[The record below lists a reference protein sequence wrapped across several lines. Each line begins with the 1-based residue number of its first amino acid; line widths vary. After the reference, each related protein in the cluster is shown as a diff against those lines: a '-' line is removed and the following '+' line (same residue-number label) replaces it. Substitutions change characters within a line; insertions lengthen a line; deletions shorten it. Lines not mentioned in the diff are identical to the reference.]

1 MAKMP
6 AKVVPL
12 QSARSA
18 AASAPLGELSDED
31 LMRLVRAGS
40 REAMATL
47 AERYVRPLTSFCAKR
62 TGDAGAAEDIVQE
75 VLLRL
80 WRRRAEWQPRG
91 RLKALVYT
99 AALNLC
105 RNRAR
110 NSRRRSLWM
119 SPAPL
124 DLDAADR
131 TAPASDVEALLLR
144 ERVRDA
150 RRALADLPE
159 AMREALLLR
168 FDAEMSYEDISAIV
182 GAPES
187 TVRSRVHHALLRMR
201 ASVREEET

>member
-1 MAKMP
+1 MP

-12 QSARSA
+12 PSARPGPS
-18 AASAPLGELSDED
+18 SPPSPPLGELSDED

-40 REAMATL
+40 REAMTTL

-91 RLKALVYT
+91 RVKALVYT

-105 RNRAR
+105 RNSAR
-110 NSRRRSLWM
+110 NSRRRGLWM
-119 SPAPL
+119 SAAPL
-124 DLDAADR
+124 DLEVAQR
-131 TAPASDVEALLLR
+131 TAPASDVEELLVR

-150 RRALADLPE
+150 RRALAELPE
-159 AMREALLLR
+159 PMREALLLR
-168 FDAEMSYEDISAIV
+168 FDAEISYEDIAAIV

-201 ASVREEET
+201 ASVREEER

>member
-1 MAKMP
+1 MP

-12 QSARSA
+12 PTPRPGPVSP
-18 AASAPLGELSDED
+18 PLADLLDED

-40 REAMATL
+40 REAMSTL

-62 TGDAGAAEDIVQE
+62 TGDAAAAEDIVQE

-91 RLKALVYT
+91 RVKALVYT
-99 AALNLC
+99 AAHNLC

-110 NSRRRSLWM
+110 DSRRLRLWM
-119 SPAPL
+119 FAAPP

-131 TAPASDVEALLLR
+131 TAPPADVEALLLR

-150 RRALADLPE
+150 RRALAELPE
-159 AMREALLLR
+159 PMREALLLR
-168 FDAEMSYEDISAIV
+168 FDGEMSYEEISAIV

-201 ASVREEET
+201 ASVQEDER

>member
-1 MAKMP
+1 MAKML
-6 AKVVPL
+6 AKLVPL
-12 QSARSA
+12 KSVRPA
-18 AASAPLGELSDED
+18 AASPPLAELSDED

-40 REAMATL
+40 REAMTTL
-47 AERYVRPLTSFCAKR
+47 AERYVRPLTGFCAKR

-91 RLKALVYT
+91 RFKALLYT

-110 NSRRRSLWM
+110 NVRRRGLWM
-119 SPAPL
+119 SATPL
-124 DLDAADR
+124 DDAPDR
-131 TAPASDVEALLLR
+131 AAPPSDVEALLLR
-144 ERVRDA
+144 ERIRDA
-150 RRALADLPE
+150 RRALAELPE

-168 FDAEMSYEDISAIV
+168 FDAEMAYEEIAAIV

-201 ASVREEET
+201 ASVREEER

>member
-1 MAKMP
+1 MP

-12 QSARSA
+12 QSARHGVA
-18 AASAPLGELSDED
+18 PPPLGELSDED

-40 REAMATL
+40 REAMSTL

-62 TGDAGAAEDIVQE
+62 TGDASAAEDIVQE

-110 NSRRRSLWM
+110 NTRRLGLWM

-131 TAPASDVEALLLR
+131 TAPPPDNVEALLLH
-144 ERVRDA
+144 ERLRDA
-150 RRALADLPE
+150 RRALAELPD

-201 ASVREEET
+201 ASVREEEP